1 MLFRLPIVKFFN
13 RILNRITVTV
23 VLVALQLAWLAWV
36 FFALTTGTA
45 RVWVTGVLNGLSLLI
60 ILYLVRKDENS
71 AYKVGWIAL
80 IGLLP
85 LLGGALYLAFGNKRP
100 SRRLRSKMQAV
111 EQAHRADRAQQP
123 GQTAGLCDENRGV
136 SRYLT
141 QYGCYPAWK
150 NATARYFS
158 CGEAMYPALLADLE
172 KAEKSI
178 FLEFFIVSQGK
189 MWQGVEDILRRKA
202 AQGVDVRLIY
212 DDFGSLL
219 GLPKDF
225 VVRMERRISAA
236 SPLTRWCRCSRW

>member
-100 SRRLRSKMQAV
+100 SRRLCSKMQAV
-111 EQAHRADRAQQP
+111 EQDCRAVRRKPGCEPLPDPIRLLSRMAEHHRP
-123 GQTAGLCDENRGV
+123 V
-136 SRYLT
+136 
-141 QYGCYPAWK
+141 
-150 NATARYFS
+150 
-158 CGEAMYPALLADLE
+158 
-172 KAEKSI
+172 
-178 FLEFFIVSQGK
+178 FL
-189 MWQGVEDILRRKA
+189 LRRSYVS
-202 AQGVDVRLIY
+202 GVAGR
-212 DDFGSLL
+212 
-219 GLPKDF
+219 P
-225 VVRMERRISAA
+225 
-236 SPLTRWCRCSRW
+236 